1 MRSERRRFLLAFAA
15 VLVGGPAWA
24 QQTTMPPPT
33 ERRPLAERV
42 ERFER
47 AERDQWLKPD
57 EVIKTLGLR
66 DGLVVADIGAGSG
79 YFARRFARVVGPKGK
94 VYAVDIS
101 ADVIGYLKER
111 AAKENLSNLETI
123 VSREDDPLLPAHAV
137 DLAFFSD
144 TTHHIAN
151 RVPFFKKV
159 KEALKSDGRMAVIDY
174 APDAKVRGFCSHEPE
189 ELVPVWQLV
198 KEADEAGFDLVGVHT
213 FLPRSYFLVFGLK
226 PPLPAASPS
235 PR

>member
-15 VLVGGPAWA
+15 VLLGAPAWA
-24 QQTTMPPPT
+24 QQTKMPRPT
-33 ERRPLAERV
+33 EQRPLAERI

-47 AERDQWLKPD
+47 PERDQWLKPD
-57 EVIKTLGLR
+57 EVIKALDLK
-66 DGLVVADIGAGSG
+66 DGKVVADIGAGSG
-79 YFARRFARVVGPKGK
+79 YFARRFARAVAPTGK

-101 ADVIGYLKER
+101 ADVLGYLKDR
-111 AAKENLSNLETI
+111 AARENLRNLETV
-123 VSREDDPLLPAHAV
+123 VSREDDPLLPAHGV

-151 RVPFFKKV
+151 RVPFFTKV
-159 KEALKSDGRMAVIDY
+159 RQALKAGGRMAVIDY
-174 APDAKVRGFCSHEPE
+174 APDAKAKGFCSHEPE

-198 KEADEAGFDLVGVHT
+198 KEADEAGFTLVAVHT

-226 PPLPAASPS
+226 DGQS
-235 PR
+235 

>member
-1 MRSERRRFLLAFAA
+1 MRSERRIFLSALVVLALGA
-15 VLVGGPAWA
+15 PTRA
-24 QQTTMPPPT
+24 QQTKLPPPT
-33 ERRPLAERV
+33 ERRPLPERV

-47 AERDQWLKPD
+47 PERDQWLKPD
-57 EVIKTLGLR
+57 EVIKALGLR
-66 DGLVVADIGAGSG
+66 KGAVVADIGAGSG
-79 YFARRFARVVGPKGK
+79 YFARRFARVVAPKGK

-101 ADVIGYLKER
+101 ADVMGYLKER
-111 AAKENLSNLETI
+111 AAKEGLANLETI
-123 VSREDDPLLPAHAV
+123 VSREDDPLLPARAV

-151 RVPFFKKV
+151 RASFFKKV
-159 KEALKSDGRMAVIDY
+159 RETLKTDGRMAIIDY

-213 FLPRSYFLVFGLK
+213 FLPRSYFLVFALK
-226 PPLPAASPS
+226 EPPPAAAPPS
-235 PR
+235 R

>member
-1 MRSERRRFLLAFAA
+1 MLSDRRRFLYALA
-15 VLVGGPAWA
+15 VLALAAPTGA
-24 QQTTMPPPT
+24 QQTKLPPPT
-33 ERRPLAERV
+33 ERRPLPERV

-47 AERDQWLKPD
+47 PERDQWLKPD
-57 EVIKTLGLR
+57 EVIRALGLR
-66 DGLVVADIGAGSG
+66 DGMVIADIGAGSG
-79 YFARRFARVVGPKGK
+79 YFARRFARVVGSKGK

-101 ADVIGYLKER
+101 ADVMGYLKDR
-111 AAKENLSNLETI
+111 AAKENLTNLETV

-144 TTHHIAN
+144 TTHHIDKRAA
-151 RVPFFKKV
+151 FFKKV
-159 KEALKSDGRMAVIDY
+159 RETLKTDGRMAIIDY

-213 FLPRSYFLVFGLK
+213 FLPRSYFLVFGIK
-226 PPLPAASPS
+226 PPLPAAPPS